1 MSKTIIFTDGSSRGN
16 PGPGGWGT
24 IVAYDEMRE
33 ARVRELGGRNTNT
46 TNNRMELTAVIEG
59 IDFAISKN
67 LTEDIVLYTD
77 SEYVKKGATEWIH
90 GWKRNDWRTSTKGEV
105 LNRDLW
111 ERLSELLSK
120 IKIEFKVIPGHFGI
134 AGNERCDVI
143 ATTFADGVPDA
154 LFNDVKEKYTVD
166 LDVTKQT
173 FTTKATKSKS
183 SSSKKAYSYVS
194 MIDGVVKTHATWI
207 ECEARVKGKTNARFK
222 KVFSKEEEDALVKS
236 FNS

>member
-24 IVAYDEMRE
+24 IVSFDELRE
-33 ARVRELGGRNTNT
+33 ARVRELGGRNTKT

-59 IDFAISKN
+59 IDFVVSKK

-111 ERLSELLSK
+111 ERLSELLSQ
-120 IKIEFKVIPGHFGI
+120 IKIEFKVIKGHSGVV
-134 AGNERCDVI
+134 GNERCDVI
-143 ATTFADGVPDA
+143 ATTFADGTPDV
-154 LFNDVKEKYTVD
+154 LFNDIAEKYKVD
-166 LDVTKQT
+166 LDTAKQM
-173 FTTKATKSKS
+173 FVSKATKSK

-194 MIDGVVKTHATWI
+194 SIDGVVKTHQTWA

-222 KVFSKEEEDALVKS
+222 KVFSKEEEGALVKS
-236 FNS
+236 FVR